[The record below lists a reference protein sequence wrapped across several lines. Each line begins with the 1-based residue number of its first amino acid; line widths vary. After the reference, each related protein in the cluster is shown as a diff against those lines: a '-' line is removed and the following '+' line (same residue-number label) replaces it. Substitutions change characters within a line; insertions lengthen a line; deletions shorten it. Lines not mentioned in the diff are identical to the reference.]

1 VSDAE
6 QYPEKIRQCHN
17 KLMTMQA
24 NRLNEMELEIGTK
37 SLRALEK
44 MIKHLSKS
52 GDGEVLRMALEE
64 RNRISEYLYS
74 INK

>member
-1 VSDAE
+1 MSD

-24 NRLNEMELEIGTK
+24 NRLNEIEGELTKTLRELEV
-37 SLRALEK
+37 
-44 MIKHLSKS
+44 MIKRLSKN
-52 GDGEVLRMALEE
+52 GDAITLQVALTS
-64 RNRISEYLYS
+64 RNHLSEYLYS

>member
-1 VSDAE
+1 
-6 QYPEKIRQCHN
+6 
-17 KLMTMQA
+17 MQA
-24 NRLNEMELEIGTK
+24 NRLNEMELELGAK

-52 GDGEVLRMALEE
+52 GDSEVLRVALEE
-64 RNRISEYLYS
+64 RNRISEYLYF